1 MTQSEKAERYD
12 YLVRE
17 GDVIQRKI
25 SRLQSQNAG
34 INTQSEQYETELA
47 GYRQQLGRLEFELN
61 KLFTD

>member
-17 GDVIQRKI
+17 GDVVQRNI

-34 INTQSEQYETELA
+34 INTKSAVYEQELA
-47 GYRQQLGRLEFELN
+47 KYRQQLGQLEYQMN
-61 KLFTD
+61 QLFVE